1 MEWKKCKWRNEGMT
15 GPRENIIISKT
26 ESFADRITKMYK
38 YLSEKRQGD
47 KEMLKQIVRSGTSV
61 GANVS
66 EGQFAQT
73 RADFLTKMTIALK
86 EANETRFWLKRLYAY
101 GSLTDSE
108 FDSIIKD
115 NEEIINILT
124 TITRT
129 TRKNMRNDSNEK
141 KW

>member
-1 MEWKKCKWRNEGMT
+1 MT

-26 ESFADRITKMYK
+26 ENFADRITKMYK

-47 KEMLKQIVRSGTSV
+47 KDMLKQIVRSGTSV

-66 EGQFAQT
+66 EGQFAQYK
-73 RADFLTKMTIALK
+73 ADFLTKMTIALK
-86 EANETRFWLKRLYAY
+86 EANETRYWLKRLYAY
-101 GSLTDSE
+101 GSLSDNE
-108 FDSIIKD
+108 FESIIKD

-129 TRKNMRNDSNEK
+129 TRENMK
-141 KW
+141 K